1 MARTEALSEL
11 GSGGQTPRG
20 PSHVN
25 APVPFM
31 LHAIVPRLPE
41 FRSRYPEIDLR
52 YDMIDEVIDLI
63 SAHVDVAIRFG
74 PLEDSDLLKRHLGR
88 TLWQLVAAPH
98 YPDAHGWP
106 KNLVE
111 LSSLEQ
117 VRFPAPAHISLL
129 TFSEVKTSV
138 DVPTA
143 VEASNG
149 EAVRRL
155 VLAGI
160 GIAKFSDFMVAE
172 DLATGR
178 LVELFPGEVTAEP
191 LDISALYLTRASGL
205 RRLAAFL
212 D

>member
-20 PSHVN
+20 PLRVN

-31 LHAIVPRLPE
+31 LHAIAPRLPE
-41 FRSRYPEIDLR
+41 FQSRYPEIDLR
-52 YDMIDEVIDLI
+52 FDMTDDVFDLI
-63 SAHVDVAIRFG
+63 SAHADVAIRSG

-106 KNLVE
+106 KNLAE

-117 VRFPAPAHISLL
+117 VRFSAPAHNNLL
-129 TFSEVKTSV
+129 TLGEVETSV

-155 VLAGI
+155 VSLELALQSSLISWSLRIWLRGDWWNCSR
-160 GIAKFSDFMVAE
+160 ARSQQS
-172 DLATGR
+172 
-178 LVELFPGEVTAEP
+178 PS
-191 LDISALYLTRASGL
+191 ISARST
-205 RRLAAFL
+205 
-212 D
+212 